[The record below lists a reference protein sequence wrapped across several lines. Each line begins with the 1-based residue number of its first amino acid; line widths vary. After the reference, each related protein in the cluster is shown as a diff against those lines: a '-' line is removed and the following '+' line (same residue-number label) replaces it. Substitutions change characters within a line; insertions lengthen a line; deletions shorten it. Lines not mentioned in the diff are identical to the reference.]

1 MIDEGYVKFRC
12 KWIETKPLPRK
23 QIKELNRWHQKLYQ
37 LGLIGV
43 YTDGFGFG
51 NISIRIGR
59 SKQFIISGTQ
69 TGGVPR
75 LTTAHYTKVIAGDFK
90 KNCLTCEGPI
100 EASSESLT
108 HLAVYQADQS
118 VKTVIHVH
126 YKKLWK
132 KLLGVVPTIS
142 KRISYGTPAMARGVL
157 QLFKETDVKRLKVFV
172 MAGHEEGVVSF
183 GKNLNEAGAIIISKI
198 ISI

>member
-23 QIKELNRWHQKLYQ
+23 QIKELNRWRQKLYQ

-43 YTDGFGFG
+43 YPDGIGFG

-59 SKQFIISGTQ
+59 SEQFIISGTQ

-90 KNCLTCEGPI
+90 YNCLTGEGPI

-126 YKKLWK
+126 HKKLWK

-183 GKNLNEAGAIIISKI
+183 AKI
-198 ISI
+198 